1 METVPWLANLGNPA
15 MSPQVQGRKQ
25 APSTPFSKAVEI
37 GKEVGGNHYKLSPH
51 ECEIPRKD
59 GCIGGGAGGGGG
71 GGQRHFLGEAPLFWI
86 YLTLLV
92 TMVIIERTFSALR
105 QLKNYLRSTMMQ
117 ECLNN

>member
-1 METVPWLANLGNPA
+1 

-59 GCIGGGAGGGGG
+59 GCIGGGAGGGGAKTFFG
-71 GGQRHFLGEAPLFWI
+71 GSPPVLDIFDFTSDNGD
-86 YLTLLV
+86 
-92 TMVIIERTFSALR
+92 
-105 QLKNYLRSTMMQ
+105 
-117 ECLNN
+117 

>member
-51 ECEIPRKD
+51 ECETPRKD
-59 GCIGGGAGGGGG
+59 GCIGGGAGGGAKTFFGG
-71 GGQRHFLGEAPLFWI
+71 SPPVLDIFDFTSDNGD
-86 YLTLLV
+86 
-92 TMVIIERTFSALR
+92 
-105 QLKNYLRSTMMQ
+105 
-117 ECLNN
+117 

>member
-51 ECEIPRKD
+51 ECETPRKD
-59 GCIGGGAGGGGG
+59 GCIGGGAGGGGAKTFFG
-71 GGQRHFLGEAPLFWI
+71 GSPPVLDIFDFTSDNGD
-86 YLTLLV
+86 
-92 TMVIIERTFSALR
+92 
-105 QLKNYLRSTMMQ
+105 
-117 ECLNN
+117 